1 MKVVVDANVVISAF
15 KRDSITRKVLLFPF
29 ISFYSPAY
37 LLDELEEHKAE
48 IMKKAKINEEEFNI
62 ILNLLLGNVKIVP
75 KEAYIDKMGE
85 ALKIVGEIDKD
96 DAPYFALALKIGA
109 GIWSYDRKLSNQ
121 RKVKIFTTG
130 ELLEIIRKGTF

>member
-1 MKVVVDANVVISAF
+1 
-15 KRDSITRKVLLFPF
+15 
-29 ISFYSPAY
+29 
-37 LLDELEEHKAE
+37 
-48 IMKKAKINEEEFNI
+48 
-62 ILNLLLGNVKIVP
+62 VKIVP
-75 KEAYIDKMGE
+75 KEVYIDKMGE

-130 ELLEIIRKGTF
+130 ELLKIIRKGTF